1 MLMLQRCHTVKRL
14 TGIKS
19 KVVEC
24 RSDEPLLIE
33 VPHLVLCW
41 VGMLAVDDDVCTR
54 VFVAASHVQHFA
66 MHLAHQKKITSA
78 PQNGHNH
85 SSRARGGKGGGAGV
99 PQDKKYET
107 NFAQRYGR
115 DVACVVRQSLS
126 GQASLLSRWL
136 LPSDVAWF
144 NSPRGTFIS
153 VITSHLSQL
162 SLAIP
167 SWIGAMSIGLP
178 TKCR

>member
-1 MLMLQRCHTVKRL
+1 MLQRCHTVKRL

-85 SSRARGGKGGGAGV
+85 SSRARGGKGGGGRCTPGQKIRNKFCSALWQGCCMCGSPVAVRAGV
-99 PQDKKYET
+99 ST
-107 NFAQRYGR
+107 
-115 DVACVVRQSLS
+115 
-126 GQASLLSRWL
+126 
-136 LPSDVAWF
+136 
-144 NSPRGTFIS
+144 
-153 VITSHLSQL
+153 
-162 SLAIP
+162 
-167 SWIGAMSIGLP
+167 
-178 TKCR
+178 